1 MGVGQ
6 SNRKTTA
13 RSLKELFQQLEKVA
27 TFTKQS
33 MFLCQQSHLAAN
45 GELICLSNS
54 SWLNEGNTALI
65 SW

>member
-27 TFTKQS
+27 IFTKQA
-33 MFLCQQSHLAAN
+33 MFLCEQSHLAAN
-45 GELICLSNS
+45 G
-54 SWLNEGNTALI
+54 
-65 SW
+65 